1 MSQPA
6 ITLETEVIRDWTALQ
21 LDATFEVR
29 QADATPSQVTL
40 SVNGNWG
47 TTTTTLTPT
56 EARALATALEHTA
69 VRAAA
74 VTEDSSDE

>member
-21 LDATFEVR
+21 TAATIDVR
-29 QADATPSQVTL
+29 QANADPSQVTL
-40 SVNGNWG
+40 SVGGSWG
-47 TTTTTLTPT
+47 TTTATLTPT

-74 VTEDSSDE
+74 VTEGSSDE